1 MTLLL
6 PTFAVMTI
14 EEIRQQF
21 LLGLQSTSTLEL
33 ISGIAGIVCVWFSK
47 KENILVYPIGLVNT
61 IGYLILSVKSHL
73 LGEASVNLYYTAMSI
88 YGWILW
94 SKKDKQHRPVVKV
107 KFSDRKQ
114 ILYQLLFFATL
125 YGILYF
131 SLQYLKKDF
140 APGAIPWADA
150 FAASAAYTGMWL
162 MAKKKVESWYWWIA
176 TNVASIPLYFSKHLV
191 FTSFQYLVL
200 LILAVMGLFEW
211 MKKARAVETTERPQT
226 IHA

>member
-1 MTLLL
+1 MSFT
-6 PTFAVMTI
+6 
-14 EEIRQQF
+14 EIWQQF
-21 LLGLQSTSTLEL
+21 LGGLQQTSTLEL

-47 KENILVYPIGLVNT
+47 KENILVYPIGLINT

-94 SKKDKQHRPVVKV
+94 AKKDQLHRPVVKV
-107 KFSDRKQ
+107 KFSNRKQ
-114 ILYQLLFFATL
+114 LLYQVLFFAVL
-125 YGILYF
+125 YFVLYF

-162 MAKKKVESWYWWIA
+162 MAKKKVESWYWWIL
-176 TNVASIPLYFSKHLV
+176 TNCASIPLYFTKGLV
-191 FTSFQYLVL
+191 FTSFQYFVL
-200 LILAVMGLFEW
+200 LVLAVMGLFEW
-211 MKKARAVETTERPQT
+211 MKKAKAVENIQRTET
-226 IHA
+226 IHT